1 MITDSRETDN
11 RTHEDLEAYYVAR
24 IEALVRRVHELE
36 KKLAEQEQSCQT
48 LQR

>member
-11 RTHEDLEAYYVAR
+11 RTHEDLEVYYEAR

-36 KKLAEQEQSCQT
+36 KKLAEQERSCPT
-48 LQR
+48 LQK